1 MSFVDPVL
9 LLIAASADILLPNP
23 RHLVKYLPDLLIAL
37 HKQSNSLF
45 IDIALVHVSGSVTNG
60 TDI

>member
-37 HKQSNSLF
+37 HKKSNSLF
-45 IDIALVHVSGSVTNG
+45 IDIAQMPV
-60 TDI
+60 